1 MCSKGKQ
8 LCTYVPHIRQKK
20 EVLYEIFL
28 TVLVMFSLL
37 LTSCANLGEEE
48 TTVNEKR
55 SKREYSE
62 YVAYAGG
69 FSIFLDKETVRMKP
83 LLSYGK
89 YSELDDIVF
98 YLDLPYEDY
107 YIDYDSLDES
117 EVVVSG
123 GGVAYS
129 TQPNGNFLTDGYTR
143 IKLCT
148 NKECREDETM
158 VCTHVNLVGGY
169 VWDNYV
175 YYIGRYKAE
184 KQKIGQWNAEYEN
197 YLMRYS
203 VTENEFQ
210 LIARLPWACYITQ
223 AAYGCIYIAY
233 LDSTEY
239 SMTGYKTRAAFIY
252 DCENVRLAEVGE
264 FDGLLLSDD
273 GCGKATAANGY
284 FYYIYNNNIYR
295 CDYDLGGVKL
305 LGEVDMS
312 DVKFGRAKYLGYAKN
327 RVFYTVY
334 DYITEMTSVRTL
346 KDDGRRRTVLENCT
360 SAALLKDGTAAELYS
375 VENGEIAVY
384 DLDRLGNGHDR
395 TVVFTEGE
403 KLAPNEHIQSIDVQK
418 SGIYFKTEVGKDTG
432 HIKTYI
438 LRENGA
444 EFVRETGAPEEEEET
459 ETDDN

>member
-129 TQPNGNFLTDGYTR
+129 TQP
-143 IKLCT
+143 
-148 NKECREDETM
+148 
-158 VCTHVNLVGGY
+158 
-169 VWDNYV
+169 
-175 YYIGRYKAE
+175 
-184 KQKIGQWNAEYEN
+184 
-197 YLMRYS
+197 
-203 VTENEFQ
+203 TEIF
-210 LIARLPWACYITQ
+210 
-223 AAYGCIYIAY
+223 
-233 LDSTEY
+233 
-239 SMTGYKTRAAFIY
+239 
-252 DCENVRLAEVGE
+252 
-264 FDGLLLSDD
+264 
-273 GCGKATAANGY
+273 
-284 FYYIYNNNIYR
+284 
-295 CDYDLGGVKL
+295 
-305 LGEVDMS
+305 
-312 DVKFGRAKYLGYAKN
+312 
-327 RVFYTVY
+327 
-334 DYITEMTSVRTL
+334 
-346 KDDGRRRTVLENCT
+346 
-360 SAALLKDGTAAELYS
+360 
-375 VENGEIAVY
+375 
-384 DLDRLGNGHDR
+384 
-395 TVVFTEGE
+395 
-403 KLAPNEHIQSIDVQK
+403 
-418 SGIYFKTEVGKDTG
+418 
-432 HIKTYI
+432 
-438 LRENGA
+438 
-444 EFVRETGAPEEEEET
+444 
-459 ETDDN
+459 